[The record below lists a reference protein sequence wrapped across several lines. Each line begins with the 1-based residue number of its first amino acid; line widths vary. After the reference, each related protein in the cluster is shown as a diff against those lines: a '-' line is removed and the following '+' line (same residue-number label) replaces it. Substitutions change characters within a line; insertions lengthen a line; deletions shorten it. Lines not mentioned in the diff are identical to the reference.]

1 MLSNCDAG
9 EDPRESLG
17 QQEDQ
22 TVNPKG
28 NQPWRVIGSTD
39 AEAIWPPDAKN
50 WLIGKDP
57 DVGQV
62 WGQEEKGMIEDEM
75 VGWHHPLNGD
85 KNLSNLRELGWTGRP
100 GVLWSTVLR
109 RVGHDSATQLNSWT
123 ALVCYWWFQMYIIWG
138 YVVTVSIKTVS
149 KKYTQNRLLTN

>member
-57 DVGQV
+57 DAGKD
-62 WGQEEKGMIEDEM
+62 WRQEVKEATEDEI
-75 VGWHHPLNGD
+75 VVRHHQLNGH
-85 KNLSNLRELGWTGRP
+85 KFEP
-100 GVLWSTVLR
+100 GVLQFMGSQ
-109 RVGHDSATQLNSWT
+109 RVGHD
-123 ALVCYWWFQMYIIWG
+123 LVTEKQ
-138 YVVTVSIKTVS
+138 
-149 KKYTQNRLLTN
+149 QR